1 MQTKSQAKYDHEV
14 ARQVEAAQ
22 SLSIQK
28 QQRQNSEFN
37 RQAYNVSVAQA
48 NQQRKDE
55 HARMRE
61 ANEMRIKH
69 LEEIEQRMV

>member
-1 MQTKSQAKYDHEV
+1 MLTQNSQSRQYLKAVSQDIMQTKSQAKYDHEV

-37 RQAYNVSVAQA
+37 RQAYNVSVA
-48 NQQRKDE
+48 
-55 HARMRE
+55 
-61 ANEMRIKH
+61 
-69 LEEIEQRMV
+69 